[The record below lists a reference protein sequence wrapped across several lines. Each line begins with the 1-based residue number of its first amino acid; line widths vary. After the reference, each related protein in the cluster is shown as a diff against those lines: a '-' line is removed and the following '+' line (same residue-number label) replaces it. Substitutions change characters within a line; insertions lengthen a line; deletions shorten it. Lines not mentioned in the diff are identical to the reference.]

1 MKRKEK
7 QINKQTMEQQT
18 EQNKITNSNKQILDR
33 RTSSAVSVADSSIF
47 RLLFSVSFSNE
58 SQLSPDAGAGPL
70 WAVRGRAGPGRAILL
85 WSVT

>member
-1 MKRKEK
+1 MKRREK

-18 EQNKITNSNKQILDR
+18 EQNKVTNSKKPILDR
-33 RTSSAVSVADSSIF
+33 RTSSAVCLLQIHQIF

-70 WAVRGRAGPGRAILL
+70 WAGPGHTAMVSNIEIP
-85 WSVT
+85 

>member
-1 MKRKEK
+1 MKRREK
-7 QINKQTMEQQT
+7 QINKQTMKQQT
-18 EQNKITNSNKQILDR
+18 EQNKVTNSKKPILDR
-33 RTSSAVSVADSSIF
+33 RTSSAVCLLQIHQIF

-70 WAVRGRAGPGRAILL
+70 CAGPGRAILL